1 MIEDKIYH
9 LMKKNS
15 LSKKEQ
21 DAIKEYIHGTNSEY
35 HNRVTHIYLSLK

>member
-21 DAIKEYIHGTNSEY
+21 YAINMIKNIYMVLTVNITIESLTYI
-35 HNRVTHIYLSLK
+35 